1 MVASLFSLGIV
12 LVMITLATYVF
23 SLFFIVWMMIDALTH
38 KKILWFIG
46 ILLFPLVGAIVYFFT
61 EKKHDY
67 AKIISDEHQGHNH
80 A

>member
-1 MVASLFSLGIV
+1 MLAPIFSLGIV

-23 SLFFIVWMMIDALTH
+23 SLGFIVWMMIDSLMN

-46 ILLFPLVGAIVYFFT
+46 IVIFPLVGAIVYYFT

-67 AKIISDEHQGHNH
+67 AKIVSDDHQGHNH
-80 A
+80 S